1 MAISQ
6 SNYWALFTII
16 PMLLWI
22 LSGYVC
28 AGEASGLVL
37 PGLMLKVE
45 PAKQIFSSREGL
57 VTRFTFKAQS
67 KTKLCLDKDILS
79 QMQVTIARSGSGTL
93 PLKPLVL
100 KDNSQLFQEPM
111 KVVWL
116 EAGQSLTLRANLK
129 RYQFDGGEQWT
140 PGEYSVGATFNLC
153 EQTPAQKVTDPG
165 RETPVKSERQGW
177 FMIMS

>member
-1 MAISQ
+1 MILL
-6 SNYWALFTII
+6 SNDGNLKNWALFTII
-16 PMLLWI
+16 PALVWMMA
-22 LSGYVC
+22 GYVR
-28 AGEASGLVL
+28 AGEA
-37 PGLMLKVE
+37 PGLLLQVE

-79 QMQVTIARSGSGTL
+79 QVQVTISRSGTGKL
-93 PLKPLVL
+93 PLKPLVI
-100 KDNSQLFQEPM
+100 KDNSQIFQEPM

-129 RYQFDGGEQWT
+129 RYQFDGAEQWI
-140 PGEYSVGATFNLC
+140 PGEYSIGATFNLC
-153 EQTPAQKVTDPG
+153 EQTPAQNVTDPG
-165 RETPVKSERQGW
+165 RETSVPSQRQGW